1 MTLQH
6 VDILFQLIVFLFAI
20 SVHESAHAWM
30 ANRRGDPTARMLGR
44 VTLNPIKHIDP
55 VGTVLLPLIAMLTHL
70 PVIGWAKPTPVDP
83 RNFKNPVLD
92 DILTSV
98 VGPISNFVVATGA
111 VLALI
116 LVSLTSPLGASIVH
130 AIPLVYP
137 SHLDILASQTDSFL
151 MPISVLFYELMV
163 INIMLGVFNLIPVP
177 PLDGSHVLRHF
188 LPPNALRVYDTLGM
202 FALMALVFL
211 GGGLLGRLIFPV
223 VGVFNYILLR
233 YLMPSGSNQR
243 KRVLSGMRSTGR
255 LHLGNYVGALQNWV
269 IMQDHYE
276 CFFFVADWH
285 ALTTDYADTSRVKE
299 NSIDVLLDWLAAG
312 LDPERCT
319 MFIQSHVPQHAELHL
334 LFSMITPLGWLE
346 RVPTYKEQRENITE
360 KDLSTYGFLGYP
372 VLQAADILIY
382 KGDFVPVGEDQVPH
396 VELTREI
403 ARRFNHV
410 L

>member
-30 ANRRGDPTARMLGR
+30 ADRRGDPTARMLGR

-55 VGTVLLPLIAMLTHL
+55 VGTVLLPLIAMLAHL

-116 LVSLTSPLGASIVH
+116 LVSLTSPLGAGIVH

-151 MPISVLFYELMV
+151 MPISLLFYELMV
-163 INIMLGVFNLIPVP
+163 INIILGVFNLIPVP

-188 LPPNALRVYDTLGM
+188 LPANALRVYDTLGM

-233 YLMPSGSNQR
+233 
-243 KRVLSGMRSTGR
+243 
-255 LHLGNYVGALQNWV
+255 
-269 IMQDHYE
+269 
-276 CFFFVADWH
+276 F
-285 ALTTDYADTSRVKE
+285 
-299 NSIDVLLDWLAAG
+299 
-312 LDPERCT
+312 
-319 MFIQSHVPQHAELHL
+319 
-334 LFSMITPLGWLE
+334 
-346 RVPTYKEQRENITE
+346 
-360 KDLSTYGFLGYP
+360 
-372 VLQAADILIY
+372 
-382 KGDFVPVGEDQVPH
+382 
-396 VELTREI
+396 
-403 ARRFNHV
+403 
-410 L
+410 